1 MCQCMIDRWDKFEEI
16 LFELINHYE
25 KLHVPL
31 YNNIKTKKD
40 IAIKLINDIKVT
52 IAIKYLNADTNTL
65 SFNDIDKFY
74 ENLK

>member
-1 MCQCMIDRWDKFEEI
+1 MIDRWDKFEEI